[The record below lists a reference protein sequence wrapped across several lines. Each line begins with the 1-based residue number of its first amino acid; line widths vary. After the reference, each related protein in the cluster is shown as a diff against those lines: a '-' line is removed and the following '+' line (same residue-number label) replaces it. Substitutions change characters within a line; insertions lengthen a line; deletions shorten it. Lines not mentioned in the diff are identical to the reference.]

1 MNESLTILFA
11 TVSAVLA
18 AFAAVLTMSPSP
30 SAWRRRLEMNHL
42 EYAHVHFFP
51 SIRKQFAKC
60 ASPAFEAA
68 YNDLFA
74 TGYIA

>member
-1 MNESLTILFA
+1 MNESLTMLFA

-30 SAWRRRLEMNHL
+30 SACSRKLEINHL
-42 EYAHVHFFP
+42 EYAHVHFLP
-51 SIRKQFAKC
+51 SIRRQFAKC
-60 ASPAFEAA
+60 ASPAFDAA
-68 YNDLFA
+68 YRDLFE